1 VGVLPRPFGTETGR
15 IGLGPVH
22 GGDRVDTA
30 EILWQEGAKMMY
42 EQNWHLFALIQ
53 RRGKDEVK
61 RKRAG
66 LSFRVARRLV

>member
-1 VGVLPRPFGTETGR
+1 
-15 IGLGPVH
+15 
-22 GGDRVDTA
+22 
-30 EILWQEGAKMMY
+30 MMY

-53 RRGKDEVK
+53 RRSKDEVK

>member
-1 VGVLPRPFGTETGR
+1 
-15 IGLGPVH
+15 
-22 GGDRVDTA
+22 
-30 EILWQEGAKMMY
+30 MMY